1 MSEDSSWFAV
11 DKTQRLRPL
20 SDDELFAG
28 EAEDDLAGTQ
38 RISIE
43 KMPIPTETVRIK
55 FKPKPLDPIAIIA
68 PRPKRWPWI
77 GAAVVGAIIALVAM
91 GCAF

>member
-55 FKPKPLDPIAIIA
+55 FKPPQPVAIIA

-77 GAAVVGAIIALVAM
+77 SAALVVAI
-91 GCAF
+91 ATLVALI